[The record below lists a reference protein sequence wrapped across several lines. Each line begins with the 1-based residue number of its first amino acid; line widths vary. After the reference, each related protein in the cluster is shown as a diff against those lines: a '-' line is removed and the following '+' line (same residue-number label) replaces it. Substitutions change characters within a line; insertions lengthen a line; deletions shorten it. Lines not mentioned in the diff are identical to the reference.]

1 MKVNDPHMVF
11 NSLISKKLSGELTP
25 GEEEQFNEALS
36 KEPDLKL
43 QLDEFGKI
51 WDSMDAMAEQQN
63 YDMDAEWSAL
73 SGKMP
78 DFHNEKVPAGKGRSL
93 LYYTYR
99 IAAVLITGVFIT
111 FAWLYANRFAGTE
124 VMEAQLEPIEILLE
138 DGTMVVLNRDS
149 KIRYSKEFGTGTRE
163 VSLSGEA
170 WFDVARDTSR
180 PFVIDAGSALVEVLG
195 TSFNVNA
202 YKENPIVEI
211 TVESGVVAV
220 KAKEDLEEQIIL
232 RAGNSG
238 SYNSRKHE
246 LMLESKYNPNNFAWR
261 SRELFFEDTPLLE
274 VADLI
279 GKVYNVSVV
288 IPRAELASCPI
299 TVSFSGQ
306 DLEAV
311 LNVLEV
317 TLDLEISRSGDVI
330 TLNGRAC
337 IE

>member
-11 NSLISKKLSGELTP
+11 NSLLGRKLSGELTP

-36 KEPDLKL
+36 QEPGLKI
-43 QLDEFGKI
+43 QLDEFIKI
-51 WDSMDAMAEQQN
+51 WDSVEGVAEQQG
-63 YDMDAEWSAL
+63 YDLDEEWSAF
-73 SGKMP
+73 SGKIP
-78 DFHNEKVPAGKGRSL
+78 ELHDEEVQGGKGRSL

-99 IAAVLITGVFIT
+99 IAAVLLAGVLFS
-111 FAWLYANRFAGTE
+111 FAWIYATQIAGTQ
-124 VMEAQLEPIEILLE
+124 VMEARLEPMEILLE
-138 DGTMVVLNRDS
+138 DGTRVVLNRNS
-149 KIRYSKEFGTGTRE
+149 KIRYMKQFSTETRE
-163 VSLSGEA
+163 ISLRGEA
-170 WFDVARDTSR
+170 WFDVARDTAR
-180 PFVIDAGSALVEVLG
+180 PFLIDAGSAMVEVLG

-202 YKENPIVEI
+202 YKENPIIEI

-220 KAKEDLEEQIIL
+220 KAKQDLEEQIIL

-238 SYNSRKHE
+238 SYNSSKHE
-246 LMLESKYNPNNFAWR
+246 LLLQSNYNPNNFAWK
-261 SRELFFEDTPLLE
+261 SRELLFEDTPLME

-299 TVSFSGQ
+299 TVSFSKQ

-330 TLNGRAC
+330 TLNGTAC

>member
-1 MKVNDPHMVF
+1 MVF
-11 NSLISKKLSGELTP
+11 NSLLGRKLSGELTP
-25 GEEEQFNEALS
+25 GEQEQFNEALS
-36 KEPDLKL
+36 REPDLKL
-43 QLDEFGKI
+43 QLEEFRKI
-51 WDSMDAMAEQQN
+51 WDSMDSVAEQQG
-63 YDMDAEWSAL
+63 YDLDAEWSAL

-78 DFHNEKVPAGKGRSL
+78 DFHNEKVPGGKVRSL

-99 IAAVLITGVFIT
+99 IAAALLAGVLLT
-111 FAWLYANRFAGTE
+111 FAWIYVNEIAGTQ
-124 VMEAQLEPIEILLE
+124 VMEAQLEPMEILLE

-149 KIRYSKEFGTGTRE
+149 KIRYSKEFGSEARE

-180 PFVIDAGSALVEVLG
+180 PFVIDAGAALVEVLG

-220 KAKEDLEEQIIL
+220 KAKQDLEEQIIL

-238 SYNSRKHE
+238 IYNSRKHE
-246 LMLESKYNPNNFAWR
+246 LILESNYNPNNFAWK
-261 SRELFFEDTPLLE
+261 SRELFFEDTPLME

-279 GKVYNVSVV
+279 GKVYNVNVV

-330 TLNGRAC
+330 TLNGDAC